1 MRIKAI
7 ITSLTF
13 AIAAAALVGC
23 AAAKVTK
30 TTTTLDKDGKPVVVK
45 DEVAVNSFLSSIKN
59 GKYTSTNSDG
69 TSQTLSTDDT
79 SPDQQSIAV
88 LAGGVV
94 DLGKEALLLLKKQ
107 TNAPVLED
115 TNSAPSTRRH

>member
-94 DLGKEALLLLKKQ
+94 DLGKEAMLLLKHQ
-107 TNAPVLED
+107 TNAPTAG
-115 TNSAPSTRRH
+115 TNAPAEAP